1 MVIWMTPATALTTSD
16 AARILSGV
24 TKPLDLIAAIE
35 AVYDRSSSEAVW
47 LERLAHVVAPAF
59 GSGSG
64 HPVSTFFYDLHP
76 DTGIHI
82 GDFASVGDEPYTCTH
97 FEKQHAEVDTAAHR
111 LAYECDMFTL
121 LSRAVGE
128 KQARTTIHAAGMRG
142 EDSLGLRAN
151 ITPTSGIILTTHVS
165 RGFRIRDRT
174 MWTRLAAHVGAAARL
189 RRTPCPAAPSV
200 LTPSGKLEHG
210 TTQTIAARADLA
222 TAAKSMDRAR
232 GKLRKIDPEA
242 ASALWQAMVRGQWSL
257 VDWVDH
263 DGKRFLLAY
272 DNPIETAPQQGLT
285 ERERQVVAC
294 AAMGH
299 SNKLIA
305 YDLGL
310 STGSVS
316 AILSRAA
323 KKLGVSSRIALI
335 RAYRDLVASTSR
347 GPE

>member
-1 MVIWMTPATALTTSD
+1 M
-16 AARILSGV
+16 

-35 AVYDRSSSEAVW
+35 AAYDRSSSEEDW
-47 LERLAHVVAPAF
+47 LERLACAVAPSF
-59 GSGSG
+59 GCGSEAI
-64 HPVSTFFYDLHP
+64 STFVYDLHP

-82 GDFASVGDEPYTCTH
+82 GGFASVGDAPYTCEH
-97 FEKQHAEVDTAAHR
+97 FKKQHAEVDATTHR

-128 KQARTTIHAAGMRG
+128 RQARTTIVAAGMTG

-151 ITPTSGIILTTHVS
+151 LTPTSGVILTTHVP
-165 RGFRIRDRT
+165 RGYRIRDRI

-200 LTPSGKLEHG
+200 LTPGGKLEHG

-232 GKLRKIDPEA
+232 GKLRRVDPEA
-242 ASALWQAMVRGQWSL
+242 ASALWRAMVRGEWSL

-272 DNPIETAPQQGLT
+272 DNPVETARRQGLT

-316 AILSRAA
+316 AVLARAA

-335 RAYRDLVASTSR
+335 RAYRDLGGGASR
-347 GPE
+347 GSA